1 MKSPTVPTIVASSLI
16 CLTLGA
22 VGGYYARHFAETKE
36 KPSAAP
42 PEGAGGGMGGM
53 MGGMG
58 GGAPGGGKGGPPAGG
73 GMGGGGMGGMGGPP
87 PASAELKRI
96 IRSLNTVQRVQEK
109 GLTSAQVDELLPLL
123 KAIKSAEK
131 LPDDECKAKTD
142 EIFKILAD
150 AQKET
155 LKDVFPA
162 GGGFGGMGGM
172 GGGMGGAPGGGKGG
186 PPGGGGG
193 GKGGPPGGGGGMG
206 GMMGGMGGQKG
217 DPDKPFASERDK
229 KSLDDLIAALEARK

>member
-1 MKSPTVPTIVASSLI
+1 M
-16 CLTLGA
+16 
-22 VGGYYARHFAETKE
+22 
-36 KPSAAP
+36 
-42 PEGAGGGMGGM
+42 
-53 MGGMG
+53 
-58 GGAPGGGKGGPPAGG
+58 
-73 GMGGGGMGGMGGPP
+73 
-87 PASAELKRI
+87 
-96 IRSLNTVQRVQEK
+96 
-109 GLTSAQVDELLPLL
+109 